1 MRTLYQ
7 VPAKLG
13 GRPMYY
19 PVVKARVEPAMKPA
33 TPALGGL
40 RASISI
46 PTKFG
51 SAGSRRHEAR
61 PNAGQGSPQA
71 PRSGAVWWIGAPS
84 ALWRLM
90 LPARAKQE
98 IEPR

>member
-1 MRTLYQ
+1 
-7 VPAKLG
+7 
-13 GRPMYY
+13 MYY
-19 PVVKARVEPAMKPA
+19 PVVKARVEPAMKTA
-33 TPALGGL
+33 TTALGGIL
-40 RASISI
+40 ASIAI
-46 PTKFG
+46 PR

>member
-1 MRTLYQ
+1 
-7 VPAKLG
+7 
-13 GRPMYY
+13 MYY
-19 PVVKARVEPAMKPA
+19 PVVKARVEPAMAA
-33 TPALGGL
+33 TTALGGIL
-40 RASISI
+40 ASIAI
-46 PTKFG
+46 PR
-51 SAGSRRHEAR
+51 SAGSRPHEAR

-71 PRSGAVWWIGAPS
+71 SRSGAVWWIGAPS